1 MVLLGSTGSIGVN
14 ALIIAQRF
22 GLEIEALAAGKNI
35 ALLNEQIET
44 FHPKYVAIADA
55 SDALHVKHST
65 VFVGEEG
72 MIEMLGLCKSDTI
85 INALVGFVG
94 LRPSI
99 ETLRLGK
106 RLALANKESLVVAG
120 HLLDTSRIT
129 PIDSEHFGLWYLLN
143 GRPVSR
149 MIITASGGAFRDTPL
164 EKIASMTPTDALK
177 HPNWSMGSKITID
190 SATMTNKL
198 FELLEAKWL
207 FGCENLDAIIEP
219 KSIIHAFVDFV
230 DGSMTAHLANA
241 DMKLPIAF
249 ALLGKAEESLLP
261 PVNLYALGSF
271 SFQAICEKRYPIWE
285 IKEDVLKNPTRGVV
299 INAANEVAQ
308 KHFFEGKINILELAK
323 LTKKAYCAFE
333 SVHPKSLDE
342 VFEIDKEVRNY
353 CLHVKN

>member
-14 ALIIAQRF
+14 ALVIAKRF
-22 GLEIEALAAGKNI
+22 GIIVEALCAGKNI
-35 ALLNEQIET
+35 TLLNEQIEA
-44 FHPKYVAIADA
+44 FRPKYVAI
-55 SDALHVKHST
+55 SDANDVLHVKHDR

-72 MIEMLGLCKSDTI
+72 IVEMLSLCQSEMVV
-85 INALVGFVG
+85 NALVGFVG

-99 ETLRLGK
+99 ESLRLGK

-120 HLLDTSRIT
+120 HLLDTSKIT

-143 GRPVSR
+143 GRPISR
-149 MIITASGGAFRDTPL
+149 MTITASGGAFRDTPL
-164 EKIASMTPTDALK
+164 DKIASMSPSDALK

-207 FGCENLDAIIEP
+207 FGCDNLDAIIEP

-241 DMKLPIAF
+241 DMKLPIAY
-249 ALLGKAEESLLP
+249 ALLGKVEEAILP
-261 PVNLYALGSF
+261 SVNLHHIGGF
-271 SFQAICEKRYPIWE
+271 SFQSICEKRYPIWE
-285 IKEDVLKNPTRGVV
+285 IKDDVLKNPTRGVV
-299 INAANEVAQ
+299 INAANEMAQ
-308 KHFFEGKINILELAK
+308 AHFFNGKINILELAE
-323 LTKKAYCAFE
+323 LTKKAYRYFE
-333 SVHPKSLDE
+333 NISPKSLDE

-353 CLHVKN
+353 CLHVKV